1 MQRFNRVHY
10 CIRKKWVISQ
20 KLQRHAGYHENILF
34 NMKQIINIQE
44 QYGAELHTRQMMER
58 LASTLQPENE
68 YLLDMSGVAQISRSA
83 ADELYN
89 LTHSDM
95 HVDMIN
101 IEPFVEKMLS
111 AVTKGRFL
119 PRQHNAGDMPIIHC
133 ATIGSVQRQL
143 MAK

>member
-1 MQRFNRVHY
+1 
-10 CIRKKWVISQ
+10 
-20 KLQRHAGYHENILF
+20 
-34 NMKQIINIQE
+34 MKQIINIQE
-44 QYGAELHTRQMMER
+44 QYGAELHTHQMMER
-58 LASTLQPENE
+58 LAASLLPENE
-68 YLLDMSGVAQISRSA
+68 YLLDMSGIEQISRSA

-89 LTHSDM
+89 ITHSDM

-119 PRQHNAGDMPIIHC
+119 PRLHNAGDMPIIHC

>member
-1 MQRFNRVHY
+1 
-10 CIRKKWVISQ
+10 
-20 KLQRHAGYHENILF
+20 
-34 NMKQIINIQE
+34 MKQIINIQE

-58 LASTLQPENE
+58 LAASLEPTNE
-68 YLLDMSGVAQISRSA
+68 YLLDMSGVEQISRSA

-95 HVDMIN
+95 HVDLIN
-101 IEPFVEKMLS
+101 LEPFVEKMLS

-119 PRQHNAGDMPIIHC
+119 PRHHSAGDMPIIHC

>member
-1 MQRFNRVHY
+1 
-10 CIRKKWVISQ
+10 
-20 KLQRHAGYHENILF
+20 
-34 NMKQIINIQE
+34 
-44 QYGAELHTRQMMER
+44 
-58 LASTLQPENE
+58 
-68 YLLDMSGVAQISRSA
+68 MSGVAQISRSA

-95 HVDMIN
+95 HVDLIN
-101 IEPFVEKMLS
+101 LEPFVEKMLS

-119 PRQHNAGDMPIIHC
+119 PRRHLAGDMPIVHC

>member
-1 MQRFNRVHY
+1 
-10 CIRKKWVISQ
+10 
-20 KLQRHAGYHENILF
+20 
-34 NMKQIINIQE
+34 MKQIINIQE

-58 LASTLQPENE
+58 LAASLSPENE
-68 YLLDMSGVAQISRSA
+68 YLLDMSGVEQISRSA

-95 HVDMIN
+95 NVDVIN
-101 IEPFVEKMLS
+101 LEPFVEKMLS
-111 AVTKGRFL
+111 AVS
-119 PRQHNAGDMPIIHC
+119 QHTAGSMPIIHC

>member
-1 MQRFNRVHY
+1 
-10 CIRKKWVISQ
+10 
-20 KLQRHAGYHENILF
+20 
-34 NMKQIINIQE
+34 MKQIINIQE

-58 LASTLQPENE
+58 LAANLQPENE
-68 YLLDMSGVAQISRSA
+68 YLLDMSGVEQISRSA

-95 HVDMIN
+95 HVDLIN

-119 PRQHNAGDMPIIHC
+119 PRQHTAGDMPIIYC
-133 ATIGSVQRQL
+133 STISSVLKQL
-143 MAK
+143 SAK